1 MVDGARPSTEAT
13 WSGGPRQSPLSATA
27 SRPGCRCSMTLRVAL
42 ASHRSANHATHTR
55 TGWCTGFCTGRP
67 HSAAS
72 IASRRAGNAGEC
84 VHHSLHH
91 SAIRTSRVGGGYHP
105 LFRAAATCCRCTSAA
120 REESN
125 NRIIQTV
132 HSSRLAPQSFL
143 VPAKRSEHTSRMAG
157 PCHMWHSGSNV
168 LSHCAVSG
176 TAQRLIVE
184 IEPGTARD
192 ARLPCADTRR
202 SDLPVTRWI

>member
-143 VPAKRSEHTSRMAG
+143 VPRQTLRAHLPHGRALPHVAFRVE
-157 PCHMWHSGSNV
+157 
-168 LSHCAVSG
+168 CA
-176 TAQRLIVE
+176 
-184 IEPGTARD
+184 EPLRRVRHGAAAHR
-192 ARLPCADTRR
+192 RNRTRYR
-202 SDLPVTRWI
+202 P

>member
-91 SAIRTSRVGGGYHP
+91 SAIRTSRVGGGYRP
-105 LFRAAATCCRCTSAA
+105 LFRAAATCC
-120 REESN
+120 
-125 NRIIQTV
+125 
-132 HSSRLAPQSFL
+132 
-143 VPAKRSEHTSRMAG
+143 RMAG

-176 TAQRLIVE
+176 TVQRLIVE